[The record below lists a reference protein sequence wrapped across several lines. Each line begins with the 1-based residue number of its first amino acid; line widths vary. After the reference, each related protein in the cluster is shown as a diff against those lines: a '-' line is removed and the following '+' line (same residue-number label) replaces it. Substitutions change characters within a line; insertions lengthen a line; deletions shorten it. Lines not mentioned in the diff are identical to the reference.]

1 VVDDL
6 VARLVA
12 YLGEHASPGQLAR
25 SRGAE
30 AVIARAC
37 VVLSDWESTYRG
49 GELPTGTAHLYRDPG
64 VTVDALLAAVPDHQ
78 VAELVDLA
86 ARAHHAELLA
96 HLAPPPPA
104 PGGIAGPVFVEHW
117 ADGDLLV
124 PTDGGGMVL
133 LDVKT
138 VISVR
143 DPAKVG
149 RWLW

>member
-1 VVDDL
+1 M
-6 VARLVA
+6 
-12 YLGEHASPGQLAR
+12 
-25 SRGAE
+25 
-30 AVIARAC
+30 
-37 VVLSDWESTYRG
+37 
-49 GELPTGTAHLYRDPG
+49 
-64 VTVDALLAAVPDHQ
+64 
-78 VAELVDLA
+78 
-86 ARAHHAELLA
+86 
-96 HLAPPPPA
+96 
-104 PGGIAGPVFVEHW
+104 GGIAGPVFVEHW